1 MPEHNAHNIHNI
13 QARPMLNVIAV
24 AAAAAFALVA
34 CGGGGS
40 DAKEDK
46 TPIEKKG
53 DNIKQAQKNTP
64 KTAYEGEVVQL
75 HRLSDRG
82 LPLNYK
88 IKTNKCTLGADG
100 YSVTMGKALNEKDQL
115 QTCGLMVY
123 NGGGSASVH
132 QLILG
137 LSIDINPNCKPG
149 EKNGKSRYCI
159 PEDTTITTAGDVK
172 QQTELGKALQV
183 SLQGYHLHDAIKSKS
198 LKISTAAC
206 AEVKDIKISSEPKDA
221 QKISFGCTP
230 EAAGS
235 YPLTISLTEKGGG
248 SKTIYQGNVEVKLPQ
263 VIGGSKKLSQTGV
276 TQCAN
281 EKKEHVACTAA
292 LGGDWFGLRQD
303 GEIQAGEALAYNK
316 KIHNNKGTKQTDV
329 CVQDS
334 STGLIWEAKTDDDG
348 LQDKDWTYTWY
359 NTNSGTNGGDP
370 GVDTAGKDTC
380 GGHLKKCNSQAYIE
394 QLNKNN
400 YCGYSDWRL
409 PEARELINLVDY
421 GREKPSINP
430 IFEHTKYDQE
440 KMVGGFYLSNTTQ
453 SRYRGGT
460 DGGSVYLVGF
470 TWGAANLGFHGV
482 KNRVNGPVRA
492 VRSAAA
498 AQ

>member
-1 MPEHNAHNIHNI
+1 MPEHNAHNIHKI
-13 QARPMLNVIAV
+13 QARPMLNVIAL

-34 CGGGGS
+34 CGGGGGS
-40 DAKEDK
+40 DTQKDK

-64 KTAYEGEVVQL
+64 KTAHEGEVVQL

-82 LPLNYK
+82 LPLNYE

-159 PEDTTITTAGDVK
+159 PEDTTITTAADVK

-183 SLQGYHLHDAIKSKS
+183 SLQGYHLDDAIKSKS

-281 EKKEHVACTAA
+281 EKKEHVACTKAA

-329 CVQDS
+329 CIQDS
-334 STGLIWEAKTDDDG
+334 STGLIWEVKTDDDG

-359 NTNSGTNGGDP
+359 NTNSGTNGGVP

-430 IFEHTKYDQE
+430 VFANTKYSEEYTKAFFLKYISSTTLSFYGSGDNTVA
-440 KMVGGFYLSNTTQ
+440 VGFSDGAAYTASKDDTRFGFYI
-453 SRYRGGT
+453 
-460 DGGSVYLVGF
+460 
-470 TWGAANLGFHGV
+470 
-482 KNRVNGPVRA
+482 RA
-492 VRSAAA
+492 VRVDADK
-498 AQ
+498 